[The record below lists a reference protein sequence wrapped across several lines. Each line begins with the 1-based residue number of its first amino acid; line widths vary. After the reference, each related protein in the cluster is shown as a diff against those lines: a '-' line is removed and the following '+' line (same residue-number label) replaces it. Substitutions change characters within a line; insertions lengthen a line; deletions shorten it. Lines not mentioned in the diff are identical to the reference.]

1 MTTSTSSISSV
12 RAPLT
17 AASNISCSAGDG
29 VWWTTSS
36 LGMIAE
42 LSVRAGPLNHGAD
55 VTVLV
60 GE

>member
-1 MTTSTSSISSV
+1 MIASPSSISSV

-17 AASNISCSAGDG
+17 APSNISCRAGDG

-36 LGMIAE
+36 LGMLAE

-55 VTVLV
+55 VAVLV
-60 GE
+60 DE

>member
-1 MTTSTSSISSV
+1 MTTSTSLISSV

-17 AASNISCSAGDG
+17 AASNISCRAGDG

-42 LSVRAGPLNHGAD
+42 LSVRGRPLNQSAA
-55 VTVLV
+55 VTVPV
-60 GE
+60 CE

>member
-1 MTTSTSSISSV
+1 MTTSTSLISSV

-17 AASNISCSAGDG
+17 AASNISCRAGDG

-42 LSVRAGPLNHGAD
+42 LSVRAGPLNQGAD
-55 VTVLV
+55 VTVPV
-60 GE
+60 CE